1 MVQNRRLGQT
11 SRANDVIHIHEPRVC
26 EVNHG
31 RASGSKWASPALTH
45 SPPTQRVQSDLVVA
59 PGVGEHVLGTLGVV
73 PLLAARP
80 RLQAQDLE
88 HGLVERSLVLL
99 NGLHPSS
106 LVEQMVKEK
115 NSARGV
121 SQQDDTVVQRLGP
134 SEISHCNVRGWP
146 PVSIG
151 SPGTQHG
158 RDGDVPTLGHDELIW
173 VDHQQGT
180 IKRQMAACCKPPH
193 PIRCPL
199 VWGTDLGIIGL
210 QHECEPVPPS
220 VATPEVNE
228 GLVHMQHRRSGC
240 DENSDLVGNIS
251 PTLAALQAQRTRPSR
266 QNDLLQLPPP
276 LRCTFRFADIN
287 EESQLEQRALQ
298 PMQL

>member
-1 MVQNRRLGQT
+1 MGLPSAHSLATNTARTERPRGCPGRWGTRAWHTRSRTPPRR
-11 SRANDVIHIHEPRVC
+11 AP
-26 EVNHG
+26 
-31 RASGSKWASPALTH
+31 
-45 SPPTQRVQSDLVVA
+45 SPPS
-59 PGVGEHVLGTLGVV
+59 P
-73 PLLAARP
+73 RP
-80 RLQAQDLE
+80 RA
-88 HGLVERSLVLL
+88 RSRRTLL
-99 NGLHPSS
+99 G
-106 LVEQMVKEK
+106 
-115 NSARGV
+115 
-121 SQQDDTVVQRLGP
+121 
-134 SEISHCNVRGWP
+134 
-146 PVSIG
+146 
-151 SPGTQHG
+151 
-158 RDGDVPTLGHDELIW
+158 PTLGHDELIW